1 MKKGSLWISLI
12 VIIVFSLVPV
22 KVLAAPEESG
32 NWYEE
37 IERLIMDQMKDLNT
51 QDWQPYLKYVEQE
64 DSRILGGES
73 ANEIIRNLITGQFSF
88 TWQDFL
94 NYVVRVF
101 FQEFNLNLTLMA
113 KIIVIALICSV
124 FKNMNDSFKDSSV
137 GEIGYYVCYGVIIIL
152 IIQSFLPIL
161 AVGKAGIEKM
171 SGFMQILFPVLLG
184 LLTAMGNFTSATIL
198 QPAIGVLIGTVGSV
212 LTNIVFPLISLS
224 AVVTLVNHISERV
237 QIQKLGKLLNNL
249 CTWTLAF
256 VFTIFIGVLT
266 IQGAMTSTFDGISI
280 RTAKFAIGTFVP
292 IVGKMFS
299 ESVDLIIGC
308 SLLLKNAIGVA
319 GLIIIALLCLAPAI
333 KIFSLLFLYRLVSA
347 LLEPITDNRI
357 TECLSGIAK
366 VLSVLLITVLGIAL
380 MFFLT
385 VALMIGT
392 GNTSMMLR

>member
-1 MKKGSLWISLI
+1 MKKGTLWISLI
-12 VIIVFSLVPV
+12 IVFLFSLIPV
-22 KVLAAPEESG
+22 KALATPEDNG

-37 IERLIMDQMKDLNT
+37 IEKIIMDQMDSLNT

-64 DSRILGGES
+64 ESQILAGES
-73 ANEIIRNLITGQFSF
+73 AKEIIRNLITGQFSF
-88 TWQDFL
+88 TWQDFI
-94 NYVVRVF
+94 NYIVGVF
-101 FQEFNLNLTLMA
+101 FREFNLNLTLMA

-137 GEIGYYVCYGVIIIL
+137 GEIGYYVCYAIIIIL

-161 AVGKAGIEKM
+161 AVGKTGIEKM
-171 SGFMQILFPVLLG
+171 SGFMQLLFPILLG
-184 LLTAMGNFTSATIL
+184 LLTAMGNFTSASIL

-212 LTNIVFPLISLS
+212 LTNVVFPLISLS
-224 AVVTLVNHISERV
+224 AVVTLVNQISERV

-256 VFTIFIGVLT
+256 LFTIFIGVLT

-292 IVGKMFS
+292 IVGKMLS

-308 SLLLKNAIGVA
+308 SLLLKNAVGVA
-319 GLIIIALLCLAPAI
+319 GLIILALLSLAPAI

-385 VALMIGT
+385 VTIMIGT